1 MFDNPIIGFMHCQ
14 VAIFRSVELSRHV
27 EVVRPVSTVDAL
39 AQTLRRQI
47 LDGTLAAGV
56 PLREA
61 EISTGFKVSRHTVRS
76 ALQVLVHEGIA
87 RHAANRGVFVPAFTG
102 DEITEMF
109 GLREILEI
117 EAVNHIVSGA
127 GHLAGPKAALESLR
141 SLPAAADWGMVRD
154 ADLAIHKA
162 LIETLENGR
171 IVRTYDVL
179 MAELRLSM
187 LPLQSEFEHR
197 TWVVRQHEDLLRALE
212 ERDGNRATQWIRNHN
227 SESIADIT
235 ASLSGRGAQ
244 P

>member
-1 MFDNPIIGFMHCQ
+1 MERARQ
-14 VAIFRSVELSRHV
+14 V
-27 EVVRPVSTVDAL
+27 EVVRPVSTVDAV
-39 AQTLRRQI
+39 ARTLRQQI
-47 LDGTLAAGV
+47 LDGTLAAGS

-117 EAVNHIVSGA
+117 EAVNHVVLGA
-127 GHLAGPKAALESLR
+127 GDLAGPQAALESLR
-141 SLPAAADWGMVRD
+141 LLPADADWGTVRD
-154 ADLAIHKA
+154 ADLAIHRA

-171 IVRTYDVL
+171 IVRTYDAL

-187 LPLQSEFEHR
+187 LPLRPEFEHR
-197 TWVVRQHEDLLRALE
+197 NWVVRQHEDLLTALQ
-212 ERDGNRATQWIRNHN
+212 ERDGNRAAHWIRNHN
-227 SESIADIT
+227 AESIADIT
-235 ASLSGRGAQ
+235 GGMSEPSPQ